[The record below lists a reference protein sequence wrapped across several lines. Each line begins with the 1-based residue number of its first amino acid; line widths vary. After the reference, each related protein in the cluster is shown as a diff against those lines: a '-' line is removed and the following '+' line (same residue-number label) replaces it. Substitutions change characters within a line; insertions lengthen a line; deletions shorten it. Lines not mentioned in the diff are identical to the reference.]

1 MAELMTISR
10 QGTGEYSEKKSKF
23 IGRAVHVT
31 SEEEAAALISEIKSK
46 HWDARHNVYA
56 YVIGGNGEI
65 QRSTDD
71 GEPSGTAGR
80 PILEIIRGEG
90 LTDVA
95 VVVTR
100 YFGGVLLGTGG
111 LVRAY
116 GKAAKAALENAER
129 VRPVKMKTI
138 AVTADYEFGGKI
150 QNFLI
155 KSDIAIDHIN
165 YQNDV
170 TIFFSLPSAEA
181 RDIGEFLSRQF
192 QRDVPFRILPEERI
206 QYVPVEE
213 GTSF

>member
-1 MAELMTISR
+1 M
-10 QGTGEYSEKKSKF
+10 
-23 IGRAVHVT
+23 
-31 SEEEAAALISEIKSK
+31 
-46 HWDARHNVYA
+46 YA